1 MLNSIHQVLDSL
13 GISPQKRAIH
23 VQFTS
28 PILND
33 QVFLQRIDG
42 VHALNDGLKAELL
55 CLSTNAT
62 IQLKSFIGVQAAVDI
77 VTERGELTRVTGMAL
92 LHK

>member
-23 VQFTS
+23 IQFTS

-42 VHALNDGLKAELL
+42 VHALNDGLKEL
-55 CLSTNAT
+55 CCINKFHPHTC
-62 IQLKSFIGVQAAVDI
+62 
-77 VTERGELTRVTGMAL
+77 
-92 LHK
+92 

>member
-42 VHALNDGLKAELL
+42 VHALNDGLK
-55 CLSTNAT
+55 
-62 IQLKSFIGVQAAVDI
+62 
-77 VTERGELTRVTGMAL
+77 
-92 LHK
+92 

>member
-23 VQFTS
+23 IQFTS

-42 VHALNDGLKAELL
+42 VHALNDGLKSRTFMSINK
-55 CLSTNAT
+55 CNDSTK
-62 IQLKSFIGVQAAVDI
+62 IFYWCSGRCRYSD
-77 VTERGELTRVTGMAL
+77 GTR
-92 LHK
+92 